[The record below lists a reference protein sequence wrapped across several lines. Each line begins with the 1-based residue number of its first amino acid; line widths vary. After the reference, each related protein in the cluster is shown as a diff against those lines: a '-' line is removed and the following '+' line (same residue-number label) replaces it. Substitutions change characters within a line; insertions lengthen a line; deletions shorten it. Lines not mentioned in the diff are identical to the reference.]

1 MLEPAAATAAT
12 SCRWRWPSRAR
23 CGIDAAEGAIA
34 RGCALVEALGL
45 TNVTLEVGEI
55 EELELASEDF
65 DYVIAHGVY
74 SWVGAAVRD
83 RLLEQCRSALSE
95 RGIAYVAQRAAEV
108 AAYPAR

>member
-1 MLEPAAATAAT
+1 MLEPGCGDGGNP
-12 SCRWRWPSRAR
+12 CRWRWPSRRALH
-23 CGIDAAEGAIA
+23 GIDAAEGAIA

-55 EELELASEDF
+55 EELELASEAF
-65 DYVIAHGVY
+65 DYVIHGVY

-83 RLLEQCRSALSE
+83 RFARAMLGAVGAWDRVRQATCCR
-95 RGIAYVAQRAAEV
+95 V